1 MKNKKR
7 PVLPEY
13 DKIAFGNVSSAN
25 ECTGLV
31 THMPT
36 EEDMEA
42 YQEVYDY
49 QASPA
54 VSEEDRRQ
62 IKEGKN
68 IF

>member
-7 PVLPEY
+7 PILEEF
-13 DKIAFGNVSSAN
+13 DKFAMGNASSAT

-36 EEDMEA
+36 DEDMEA
-42 YQEVYDY
+42 YQKVFDFE
-49 QASPA
+49 ASPA
-54 VSEEDRRQ
+54 VSEEDLKQ